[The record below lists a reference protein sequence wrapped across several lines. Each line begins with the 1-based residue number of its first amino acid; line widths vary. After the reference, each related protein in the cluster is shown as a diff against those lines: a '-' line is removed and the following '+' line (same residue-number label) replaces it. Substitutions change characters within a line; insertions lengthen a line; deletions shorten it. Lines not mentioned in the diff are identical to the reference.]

1 MFGSLVTV
9 YTPHPRP
16 TPLLRHDR
24 QQQAATAASSAIGE
38 NHAASAW
45 RYVTVYSTWKPFIDC
60 STCADCPLRM
70 DFVMSHSFLCRRLS
84 SEINASERGK
94 YVESMD
100 GALVVFYHYH
110 WWVEEVIEA
119 SLENMKLYIFLHGSW
134 FLTIQ
139 ANPKWNCPYLAELL
153 NFVFCPITNNQHN
166 DVSRFWTSEW
176 NHYWNGQRVSHVSIS
191 QVVRPRM
198 GVWVVDGEECP
209 EWEGDHNRGIL
220 TTHYT
225 MTENMFCTQVQ
236 QKPNQKREYMTFII
250 QYDVEK
256 CPQLIRYCIQLKLTS
271 S

>member
-1 MFGSLVTV
+1 MSQSDGVYPQPWREIKTKACLWPTGAPHHIAARVWQRAEGVLEVPLPPLSFPGSACRVFGSLVTV

-110 WWVEEVIEA
+110 WWVE
-119 SLENMKLYIFLHGSW
+119 
-134 FLTIQ
+134 
-139 ANPKWNCPYLAELL
+139 
-153 NFVFCPITNNQHN
+153 
-166 DVSRFWTSEW
+166 
-176 NHYWNGQRVSHVSIS
+176 
-191 QVVRPRM
+191 
-198 GVWVVDGEECP
+198 
-209 EWEGDHNRGIL
+209 
-220 TTHYT
+220 
-225 MTENMFCTQVQ
+225 
-236 QKPNQKREYMTFII
+236 
-250 QYDVEK
+250 
-256 CPQLIRYCIQLKLTS
+256 
-271 S
+271 